1 MCIRC
6 LSSYVSECIGY
17 KKLRRIVNI
26 GVACESRLEG
36 AGHSWHGLILP
47 LPGGIFN

>member
-6 LSSYVSECIGY
+6 LSSYVSECIRY
-17 KKLRRIVNI
+17 KNLRIVNI
-26 GVACESRLEG
+26 GVACESHLED
-36 AGHSWHGLILP
+36 AGHSWHGFILP